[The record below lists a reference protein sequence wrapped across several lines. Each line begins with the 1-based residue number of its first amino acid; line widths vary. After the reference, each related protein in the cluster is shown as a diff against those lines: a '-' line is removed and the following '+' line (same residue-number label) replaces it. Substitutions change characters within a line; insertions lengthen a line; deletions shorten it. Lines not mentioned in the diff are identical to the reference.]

1 MTREFFL
8 TSRLKYP
15 ILISD
20 PSAQIA
26 AARFDTMNFTSSDCP
41 RPWRFGLEN
50 IMSSSS
56 SSFSKNFLLLVLAF
70 SSSLPITAQSPLS
83 SVLPSS
89 PTTNASNS
97 ASDPLGRT
105 TPSGAVLGFLQAA
118 QSGNYSIA
126 AQYLQMSAARRQT
139 EGEQI
144 ASQLN
149 AVLNNSKV
157 FTGRVG
163 IFTQAEGIPQEGVP
177 LGRQKLGTMS
187 SGDIEDDLEL
197 VRVSDPSAGKIWLIS
212 SDTLAKVP
220 ELYDQ
225 AEARQ
230 VESKLPGVLVKHQI
244 AGMPLWQWLA
254 LLVAVPIAAGIGWIL
269 LVLLEIPVRWWA
281 RRQGQVE
288 IANWRSVSAPAWL
301 LTGTVA
307 HQIFTRYLGI
317 PLLPRHYYFQFTSI
331 ALIVSLTWIVWRAVR
346 WSLRRV
352 RNRALARGHAG
363 TGSLML
369 LGERILKAMI
379 FAVGVL
385 AVLSNLGF
393 NMSTALAG
401 LGIGGLAIGFGAQ
414 QTIANLFGGVSVL
427 GDEVFRVGDVC
438 RFGDRTGVVEDI
450 GLRSTRIRTEER
462 TLLAI
467 PNGTVASINLENL
480 SRRDKIL
487 FKTTLGLR
495 PESKADHVRFVIAE
509 IRRLLYSH
517 PKVETKTVRVRL
529 TDIAGTS
536 LSVEIFAYI
545 LTRDFN
551 EFTAVREDV
560 LLRMMDIMEDSGGG
574 LALPAQT
581 LYLSRDAGVEKE
593 KADNA
598 AKKIAE
604 LRDGKQLPFPD
615 FHEEEISSFKGSIEY
630 PQPESAARKPPGDSG
645 KTH

>member
-1 MTREFFL
+1 
-8 TSRLKYP
+8 
-15 ILISD
+15 
-20 PSAQIA
+20 
-26 AARFDTMNFTSSDCP
+26 
-41 RPWRFGLEN
+41 
-50 IMSSSS
+50 MSS
-56 SSFSKNFLLLVLAF
+56 FPKTLLLLVL
-70 SSSLPITAQSPLS
+70 SLLAHLPVTAQSPLS

-89 PTTNASNS
+89 SSATTGTSNS
-97 ASDPLGRT
+97 PVDPLGRT
-105 TPSGAVLGFLQAA
+105 SPSGAVLGFLQAA
-118 QSGNYSIA
+118 QSGDYSIA
-126 AQYLQMSAARRQT
+126 AQYLQMSAARRQA

-144 ASQLN
+144 ATQLK
-149 AVLNNSKV
+149 AVMDSPA

-163 IFTQAEGIPQEGVP
+163 NFTQTEGTPQEGVP

-187 SGDIEDDLEL
+187 SGDVEADLDL

-225 AEARQ
+225 VEARQ
-230 VESKLPGVLVKHQI
+230 VERKLPTVLVKHQV
-244 AGMPLWQWLA
+244 AGVPLWQWVAMLI
-254 LLVAVPIAAGIGWIL
+254 AVPIAAAIGWLL

-281 RRQGQVE
+281 RRRGQVE

-301 LTGTVA
+301 LTGTLA
-307 HQIFTRYLGI
+307 HQVFVRYLGI
-317 PLLPRHYYFQFTSI
+317 ALLPRHYYFQLTSI
-331 ALIVSLTWIVWRAVR
+331 ALIVSATWIVWRLVR
-346 WSLRRV
+346 WSLHGV

-369 LGERILKAMI
+369 LGERILKAVI
-379 FAVGVL
+379 FGVGVL
-385 AVLSNLGF
+385 AVLGSLGF

-414 QTIANLFGGVSVL
+414 KTIENLFGGVSVL

-467 PNGTVASINLENL
+467 PNGTVATINLENL
-480 SRRDKIL
+480 TRRDKIL

-495 PESKADHVRFVIAE
+495 PESKADHVRFVLSE

-517 PKVETKTVRVRL
+517 AKVETKTVRVRL
-529 TDIAGTS
+529 TDIAGGS
-536 LSVEIFAYI
+536 LSVEILSYI

-551 EFTAVREDV
+551 EFAAVREDL
-560 LLRMMDIMEDSGGG
+560 LLRIMDVMEDSGGG
-574 LALPAQT
+574 LALPSQT
-581 LYLSRDAGVEKE
+581 LYLNRDSGVEKE
-593 KADNA
+593 KAENA
-598 AKKIAE
+598 VKKITE

-615 FHEEEISSFKGSIEY
+615 FHEQDITSFKGSIEY
-630 PQPESAARKPPGDSG
+630 PQPESAVRQRPGESG
-645 KTH
+645 KAK

>member
-1 MTREFFL
+1 M
-8 TSRLKYP
+8 
-15 ILISD
+15 
-20 PSAQIA
+20 
-26 AARFDTMNFTSSDCP
+26 
-41 RPWRFGLEN
+41 
-50 IMSSSS
+50 
-56 SSFSKNFLLLVLAF
+56 SSFSFSKIFLLLILAF
-70 SSSLPITAQSPLS
+70 SSSLRITAQSPLS

-89 PTTNASNS
+89 STTSTSNAP
-97 ASDPLGRT
+97 SDPLGRT

-139 EGEQI
+139 EGEQV

-149 AVLNNSKV
+149 AVLNNPKV

-254 LLVAVPIAAGIGWIL
+254 LLVAVPIAAGIGWLL

-331 ALIVSLTWIVWRAVR
+331 ALIVAVTWIVWRGVR

-379 FAVGVL
+379 FAAGVL
-385 AVLSNLGF
+385 AVLGNLGF

-536 LSVEIFAYI
+536 LSVEVFAYI

-551 EFTAVREDV
+551 EFAAVREDV

-598 AKKIAE
+598 VKKIAE

-615 FHEEEISSFKGSIEY
+615 FHEEDISSFKGSIEY
-630 PQPESAARKPPGDSG
+630 PQPESAVRKPPGDSG

>member
-1 MTREFFL
+1 
-8 TSRLKYP
+8 
-15 ILISD
+15 
-20 PSAQIA
+20 
-26 AARFDTMNFTSSDCP
+26 
-41 RPWRFGLEN
+41 
-50 IMSSSS
+50 MSTL
-56 SSFSKNFLLLVLAF
+56 SKTLWLLLFSLLAI
-70 SSSLPITAQSPLS
+70 LPVRAQSLS

-89 PTTNASNS
+89 STTATSSNTPT
-97 ASDPLGRT
+97 DPLGRT
-105 TPSGAVLGFLQAA
+105 TPSGSVLGFLQAA
-118 QSGNYSIA
+118 QSGDYSIA
-126 AQYLQMSAARRQT
+126 AQYLQMSAARRQAG
-139 EGEQI
+139 GEQL
-144 ASQLN
+144 ATQLK
-149 AVLNNSKV
+149 AVMDSSA

-163 IFTQAEGIPQEGVP
+163 SFTQPDGIPQEGVS

-187 SGDIEDDLEL
+187 SGDVEADLDL

-225 AEARQ
+225 VEARQ
-230 VESKLPGVLVKHQI
+230 VERKLPAVLVKHQI
-244 AGMPLWQWLA
+244 AGVPYWQWLA
-254 LLVAVPIAAGIGWIL
+254 MLIALPVATAVGWLV

-281 RRQGQVE
+281 RRRGQVE

-307 HQIFTRYLGI
+307 HQFFVRYLGI
-317 PLLPRHYYFQFTSI
+317 ALLPRHYYFQLTSI
-331 ALIVSLTWIVWRAVR
+331 ALIISATWILWRVVR

-352 RNRALARGHAG
+352 RTRALAGGHAG

-369 LGERILKAMI
+369 LGERILKAVI
-379 FAVGVL
+379 FGVGIL
-385 AVLSNLGF
+385 AVLGSLGF

-414 QTIANLFGGVSVL
+414 KTIENLFGGLSVL
-427 GDEVFRVGDVC
+427 GDEVFLVGDVC

-450 GLRSTRIRTEER
+450 GLRSTRIRTDER

-467 PNGTVASINLENL
+467 PNGTVATINLENL

-487 FKTTLGLR
+487 FKTNLGLR
-495 PESKADHVRFVIAE
+495 PESKPDHVRFVLAE

-529 TDIAGTS
+529 IDIAGTS
-536 LSVEIFAYI
+536 LSVELMSYI

-551 EFTAVREDV
+551 EFAAVREDL
-560 LLRMMDIMEDSGGG
+560 LLRIMDVMEDSGGG
-574 LALPAQT
+574 LALPSQT
-581 LYLSRDAGVEKE
+581 LYLSRDSGVEKE

-598 AKKIAE
+598 VKKIVE

-615 FHEEEISSFKGSIEY
+615 FHEEDISSFKGSIEY
-630 PQPESAARKPPGDSG
+630 PQPDSAVRNQPGG
-645 KTH
+645 KAK

>member
-1 MTREFFL
+1 MR
-8 TSRLKYP
+8 KG
-15 ILISD
+15 
-20 PSAQIA
+20 
-26 AARFDTMNFTSSDCP
+26 P
-41 RPWRFGLEN
+41 RGFGLEN
-50 IMSSSS
+50 IMSS
-56 SSFSKNFLLLVLAF
+56 FPKTFLLLILTF
-70 SSSLPITAQSPLS
+70 SSSLPATAQSPLS
-83 SVLPSS
+83 GVFPSSS
-89 PTTNASNS
+89 PTTGTSNS
-97 ASDPLGRT
+97 PSDPLGRT
-105 TPSGAVLGFLQAA
+105 TPSGTVLGFLQAA
-118 QSGNYSIA
+118 QSGGYSIA
-126 AQYLQMSAARRQT
+126 AQYLQMSAARRQA
-139 EGEQI
+139 EGEEI

-149 AVLNNSKV
+149 AVLNSSAATSV
-157 FTGRVG
+157 RIGG
-163 IFTQAEGIPQEGVP
+163 FTQPEGIPQEGVP

-187 SGDIEDDLEL
+187 SGDVEADMEL

-212 SDTLAKVP
+212 SETLAKVP

-225 AEARQ
+225 VEARQ
-230 VESKLPGVLVKHQI
+230 VERRLPSVLVKHQI

-254 LLVAVPIAAGIGWIL
+254 LLVAVPIAAGVGWL
-269 LVLLEIPVRWWA
+269 VLVLLEIPIRWWA
-281 RRQGQVE
+281 RRRGQVE

-307 HQIFTRYLGI
+307 HQIFARYLGI
-317 PLLPRHYYFQFTSI
+317 ALLPRHYYFQFTAI
-331 ALIVSLTWIVWRAVR
+331 ALIVSVTWIVWRVVR

-352 RNRALARGHAG
+352 RNRALAHGHAG

-369 LGERILKAMI
+369 LGERILKAVI

-385 AVLSNLGF
+385 AVLGNLGF

-427 GDEVFRVGDVC
+427 WDEVFRVGDVC

-450 GLRSTRIRTEER
+450 GLRSTLIRTDER
-462 TLLAI
+462 TLVAI
-467 PNGTVASINLENL
+467 PNGTVAAINLENL

-487 FKTTLGLR
+487 FKTTLGMR
-495 PESKADHVRFVIAE
+495 PESKADHVRFVLAE

-517 PKVETKTVRVRL
+517 AKVESKTVRVRL

-536 LSVEIFAYI
+536 LSVEVVAYI

-551 EFTAVREDV
+551 EFAAVREDV
-560 LLRMMDIMEDSGGG
+560 LLRIMDIMEDSGGG

-581 LYLSRDAGVEKE
+581 LYLSPDSGVERE

-598 AKKIAE
+598 VKKIAE

-615 FHEEEISSFKGSIEY
+615 FHEEDISSFKGSIEY
-630 PQPESAARKPPGDSG
+630 PQPESAVRKASGDAG
-645 KTH
+645 KTR